1 MSLYSHAGV
10 SRQNGDMKV
19 RFCNDAMR
27 VKVLAKNGHKD
38 IDIIELREPM
48 TKEAAVA
55 YLFTIGF
62 ANGNKAVQAAMEAA
76 ADKRGVSILKAVTP
90 KKTTVAD
97 TVVAEAKAKAPAKP
111 KAAVVK
117 TEAEVEAMISKVE
130 SEEPVMTVKEANARI
145 LKQLADQE
153 AVAE

>member
-19 RFCNDAMR
+19 RFANDALR

-55 YLFTIGF
+55 YLFTINF
-62 ANGNKAVQAAMEAA
+62 ANGNKDVQAAMEAA
-76 ADKRGVSILKAVTP
+76 ADKRGVTVVKAV
-90 KKTTVAD
+90 V
-97 TVVAEAKAKAPAKP
+97 KAPAKV

-117 TEAEVEAMISKVE
+117 TEAEVEDMISKVE
-130 SEEPVMTVKEANARI
+130 STEPVMSVKEANARI
-145 LKQLADQE
+145 LAQLSAQE
-153 AVAE
+153 DAPF

>member
-19 RFCNDAMR
+19 RFANDALR
-27 VKVLAKNGHKD
+27 VTVLAKNGHKD
-38 IDIIELREPM
+38 IDIVELREPM

-62 ANGNKAVQAAMEAA
+62 ANGNKDVQAAMEAA

-97 TVVAEAKAKAPAKP
+97 TVVAEAKAKAKAPAKP

-145 LKQLADQE
+145 LAQLA
-153 AVAE
+153 AAE

>member
-1 MSLYSHAGV
+1 MFFTHTEEGLKMSLYSHAGV

-19 RFCNDAMR
+19 RFANDALR

-55 YLFTIGF
+55 YLFTINF
-62 ANGNKAVQAAMEAA
+62 ANGNKDVQAAMEAA
-76 ADKRGVSILKAVTP
+76 ADKRGVTVAKAV
-90 KKTTVAD
+90 V
-97 TVVAEAKAKAPAKP
+97 KAPAKV

-117 TEAEVEAMISKVE
+117 TEAEVEDMISKVE
-130 SEEPVMTVKEANARI
+130 STEPVMSVKEANARI
-145 LKQLADQE
+145 LAQLSAQE
-153 AVAE
+153 DAPF

>member
-38 IDIIELREPM
+38 IDIVELREPM

-55 YLFTIGF
+55 FLFTINF
-62 ANGNKAVQAAMEAA
+62 ANGNKDVQAAMEAA
-76 ADKRGVSILKAVTP
+76 ADKRGV
-90 KKTTVAD
+90 TV
-97 TVVAEAKAKAPAKP
+97 AKAKAPAKP
-111 KAAVVK
+111 KAAVK
-117 TEAEVEAMISKVE
+117 TVADEKVM
-130 SEEPVMTVKEANARI
+130 SVKEANAAI